1 MMNKNM
7 KTLAYL
13 RISTDKQD
21 EASQRQIIADWCKAT
36 GRTVTA
42 YASDQA
48 SGAIP
53 WQERALS
60 FTLNDCTAGDSIIVS
75 EISRIAR
82 STVGVLTFLQAAAE
96 KNINVVAIRSGIT
109 LDGSTASKIVVT
121 VLAMAAEI
129 ERDLLRER
137 TKAAMDARKSA
148 CKHGIAKGEQCTQC
162 GGAAI
167 AQAVGRQAGAL
178 GRRNKLDGRMS
189 EIEPLLKA
197 KVSKT
202 AISRVF
208 KVSRQTLDT
217 FLKLN
222 EVANVELRGA
232 PQKE

>member
-1 MMNKNM
+1 M
-7 KTLAYL
+7 KIIAYL

-21 EASQRQIIADWCKAT
+21 EASQRQIIADHAT
-36 GRTVTA
+36 KSGHPITA

-48 SGAIP
+48 SGALP

-60 FTLNDCTAGDSIIVS
+60 FALADCAPGDTIIVS

-96 KNINVVAIRSGIT
+96 KKVNVVAIKSGIT

-137 TKAAMDARKSA
+137 TKAALAARKAS
-148 CKHGIAKGEQCTQC
+148 GLP
-162 GGAAI
+162 
-167 AQAVGRQAGAL
+167 VGRQLGAI
-178 GRRNKLDGRMS
+178 GKRNKLAGREA
-189 EIEPLLKA
+189 EIQPLIDA

-202 AISRVF
+202 AIARVLDC
-208 KVSRQTLDT
+208 SRQTLDT
-217 FLKLN
+217 FLKTR
-222 EVANVELRGA
+222 EII
-232 PQKE
+232 K